1 MKVTVAALL
10 GVRRLLGWSQ
20 KEMVLAGGTV
30 EDWLK
35 EIDVPEGGTLRTLL
49 IQDDGTPNPR
59 YRFAVNQ
66 QIIDKEALAT
76 EIKEGDR
83 LVVMDALHLP
93 TLGCG

>member
-20 KEMVLAGGTV
+20 KEMVFAGGTV

-35 EIDVPEGGTLRTLL
+35 EVKVPEGGTLHKLL
-49 IQDDGTPNPR
+49 VREDGTPNPR

-66 QIIDKEALAT
+66 QIIDKEALT
-76 EIKEGDR
+76 IKVKEGDR
-83 LVVMDALHLP
+83 LVVMDALHIPSL
-93 TLGCG
+93 TC

>member
-20 KEMVLAGGTV
+20 KEMVFAGGTV

-35 EIDVPEGGTLRTLL
+35 AVEVPERGTLRTLL

-66 QIIDKEALAT
+66 QIIDKEALANQ
-76 EIKEGDR
+76 IKEGDR
-83 LVVMDALHLP
+83 LVVMDALHIPSL
-93 TLGCG
+93 TC